1 MTELGNVVTISVLPE
16 PLKSGGFL
24 MMNKLLDCLM
34 LVQLV
39 IFSGVTESW
48 NDSGALKNNTEE
60 AEIDLW
66 AIIVGEQSSFLSFAS
81 FMNWRTR
88 KLTRLRTQ
96 ISWWPM

>member
-60 AEIDLW
+60 AEIDKNNGPEVWDTWDTWDTALG
-66 AIIVGEQSSFLSFAS
+66 AVTS
-81 FMNWRTR
+81 
-88 KLTRLRTQ
+88 
-96 ISWWPM
+96 

>member
-39 IFSGVTESW
+39 IFSGVTES
-48 NDSGALKNNTEE
+48 
-60 AEIDLW
+60 
-66 AIIVGEQSSFLSFAS
+66 
-81 FMNWRTR
+81 
-88 KLTRLRTQ
+88 
-96 ISWWPM
+96 